1 MMVAREPNSHCR
13 SRYDK
18 KSGKK
23 VLYPNE
29 DSEHARIKINFSKNY
44 SIIANLNVLK
54 AWFDLVNLLQVFDYV
69 LQFLVE
75 TGLALLLKVGD
86 DDLDLTD
93 VLNRTLKLLVKLIKR
108 DAVSWNQTK
117 KNHNDLS
124 PHLVKALEFK
134 GVFNILA

>member
-1 MMVAREPNSHCR
+1 M
-13 SRYDK
+13 
-18 KSGKK
+18 
-23 VLYPNE
+23 
-29 DSEHARIKINFSKNY
+29 
-44 SIIANLNVLK
+44 K

-117 KNHNDLS
+117 KT
-124 PHLVKALEFK
+124 
-134 GVFNILA
+134 IMTLAPIWSKQ

>member
-1 MMVAREPNSHCR
+1 M
-13 SRYDK
+13 
-18 KSGKK
+18 K

-29 DSEHARIKINFSKNY
+29 DSEHVIKINFSQ
-44 SIIANLNVLK
+44 ITQVANLNVLK

-86 DDLDLTD
+86 DDLNLTD

-108 DAVSWNQTK
+108 DAVSWNQTNK
-117 KNHNDLS
+117 T
-124 PHLVKALEFK
+124 
-134 GVFNILA
+134 IMT

>member
-1 MMVAREPNSHCR
+1 M
-13 SRYDK
+13 
-18 KSGKK
+18 K

-29 DSEHARIKINFSKNY
+29 DSEHVRIKKINFSQ
-44 SIIANLNVLK
+44 ITQVANLNVLK

-69 LQFLVE
+69 LKFLVE

-117 KNHNDLS
+117 NHNDLS
-124 PHLVKALEFK
+124 PHLVKALKF
-134 GVFNILA
+134 

>member
-13 SRYDK
+13 SRYDQ
-18 KSGKK
+18 KSGTK

-86 DDLDLTD
+86 DYLNLTD

-108 DAVSWNQTK
+108 DAVSWNQTNK
-117 KNHNDLS
+117 TIMTLA
-124 PHLVKALEFK
+124 HLVKALKF
-134 GVFNILA
+134 